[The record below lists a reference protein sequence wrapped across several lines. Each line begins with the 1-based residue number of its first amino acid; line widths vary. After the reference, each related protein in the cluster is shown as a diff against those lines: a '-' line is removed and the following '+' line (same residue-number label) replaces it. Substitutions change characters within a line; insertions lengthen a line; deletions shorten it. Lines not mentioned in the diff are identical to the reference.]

1 MKMQHLLFAFLATN
15 ALTGYAKDISTES
28 APLNTF
34 GVRYESSVLPEG
46 VSRAASWRQVP
57 MQLSARNA
65 EQSIH
70 LPDAAFVKVYFDYVD
85 LQGYAIEVSN
95 ADGSERYV
103 YGDQQSSDRTFDV
116 EIGQDGKTSF
126 AAMSITGDTAI
137 VRLLPTGE
145 SEKGERAY
153 VAISHVLEG
162 YPEGVMS
169 EYANTGLFDGGT
181 DGENNRSICGAND
194 KRPVACYSGTQ
205 ATRATAVGRLVLSGG
220 GSCTAWRVSSSN
232 RMMTNNHCFSTSAG
246 VTASEV
252 WFNYQTTTCAGTTTA
267 TVTKVSGASLLK
279 TSSALDYSL
288 FTVNNFASI
297 SSFGF
302 LGLDV
307 RVPTSGEQI
316 YIPQHPGGR
325 RKELAIASGSDSG
338 GVCRISTASS
348 GVNSLYSCDTE
359 PGSSGSPVLASS
371 SNKVINLHHLGGC
384 GNAGVRVSRIWPE
397 ISSFFT
403 AVP

>member
-1 MKMQHLLFAFLATN
+1 MKMQHLLFALLATN
-15 ALTGYAKDISTES
+15 ALTGYAKDLS
-28 APLNTF
+28 ADIEPLNTF
-34 GVRYESSVLPEG
+34 GIRYESSVLPEG
-46 VSRAASWRQVP
+46 VSRAASWRQMPV
-57 MQLSARNA
+57 QLSNRNQ
-65 EQSIH
+65 EQTIH
-70 LPDAAFVKVYFDYVD
+70 LADAAFVKVYFDYVD
-85 LQGYAIEVSN
+85 LQGYALEVTN
-95 ADGSERYV
+95 PDGSERYV
-103 YGDQQSSDRTFDV
+103 YSDQQSSDRTVD
-116 EIGQDGKTSF
+116 ETIGQDGKSSF
-126 AAMSITGDTAI
+126 ASMSITGDTAI
-137 VRLLPTGE
+137 VRLLPTAP
-145 SEKGERAY
+145 SEKSERAF

-162 YPEGVMS
+162 YPEGVIS
-169 EYANTGLFDGGT
+169 EYANTGLFDGGN
-181 DGENNRSICGAND
+181 EASNNRSICGADD
-194 KRPVACYSGTQ
+194 KRPVACYTGTQ
-205 ATRATAVGRLVLSGG
+205 ANRATAVGRLVLGSG

-232 RMMTNNHCFSTSAG
+232 RMMTNNHCFSTTAG
-246 VTASEV
+246 VTGSEV

-297 SSFGF
+297 SSFGY

-338 GVCRISTASS
+338 SVCRISTASS

-384 GNAGVRVSRIWPE
+384 GNAGVRISRIWPE
-397 ISSFFT
+397 ISSFFS